1 MTQISACV
9 GVEVPA
15 VQGRQDFDRSP
26 EGHVDP
32 LEDPCHGVL
41 WGHQDVGQSG
51 DEAQGVLAPIDDA
64 TTPGSDS
71 YVVPHLLGSG
81 VVQVCSYSVGCLG
94 VLLWAL
100 VEELPF

>member
-1 MTQISACV
+1 MTQISVCV

-32 LEDPCHGVL
+32 LEDPCHGAL